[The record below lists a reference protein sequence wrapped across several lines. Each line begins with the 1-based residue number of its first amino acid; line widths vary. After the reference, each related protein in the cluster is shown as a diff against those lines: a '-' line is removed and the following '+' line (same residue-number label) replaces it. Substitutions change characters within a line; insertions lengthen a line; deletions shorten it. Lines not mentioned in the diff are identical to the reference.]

1 MHNVLITGVAG
12 FLGSHLA
19 NYLLKENYNV
29 VGVDNLIS
37 GDLENVNKKVKFYDF
52 DCQDFKNLNKI
63 MKNIDYVF
71 HCASTAH
78 EGLSVFSPVEN
89 SKNNIVA
96 TTSVVASAV
105 NNKVK
110 KIIYCSSMARY
121 GSQKIP
127 FTEDMKPKPT
137 DPYGIFKVAGEEIL
151 KNLCNLNK
159 VDWVIAVPHNI
170 IGPNQKYDDPYRN
183 VISIF
188 LNRMLQKKPPII
200 YGDGN
205 QKRCFSYIDDCI
217 IPLYKMLNKK
227 ITNQIINI
235 GPDEEYITI
244 NKAAEICSNISGSNL
259 KPIFVLE
266 RPQEI
271 KEAYCS
277 SDKARKLLGYQTKTS
292 FYDAVKKT
300 YEHIKK
306 RGSKKFKYYL
316 QIEINNKLTPHTW
329 KKKII

>member
-1 MHNVLITGVAG
+1 MYNVLITGVAG

-19 NYLLKENYNV
+19 NYLLKENYNI

-37 GDLENVNKKVKFYDF
+37 GDLENVNKKIKFYDF

-127 FTEDMKPKPT
+127 FTEEMKPKPT

-183 VISIF
+183 VIAIF

-217 IPLYKMLNKK
+217 VPLYKMLNKNISK
-227 ITNQIINI
+227 QIINI
-235 GPDEEYITI
+235 GPDEEYVTI

-259 KPIFVLE
+259 EPIYVLE

-271 KEAYCS
+271 KEAHCS

-316 QIEINNKLTPHTW
+316 QIEINNKLTPLTW